1 MDDWVK
7 IHVRSVNVCAVL
19 CSPWHAFSSL
29 SVLIVAG
36 FVVLWTLI
44 LTLIVF
50 FGWDW
55 GLRYHG
61 WARPER
67 CRESN
72 GDAVHVL
79 LTSSFSD
86 LESLG
91 LFFVVLWTLNLPL
104 DPDGSLGLRPM
115 YRILWMAQ
123 IGECGRSS
131 VDAVSCLPW
140 DPFSSSS
147 VCGAVCL
154 LVVWTL
160 SLIV

>member
-1 MDDWVK
+1 MDDRVK
-7 IHVRSVNVCAVL
+7 KRVRSVNVCAVL

-44 LTLIVF
+44 LILIVF
-50 FGWDW
+50 FGWAW
-55 GLRYHG
+55 GLRYRG
-61 WARPER
+61 WPRPER
-67 CRESN
+67 CGESN

-79 LTSSFSD
+79 LTSPFSD

-91 LFFVVLWTLNLPL
+91 LFSVVLWTLNLPL

-115 YRILWMAQ
+115 YQILGVAQ
-123 IGECGRSS
+123 TGKCGRSR
-131 VDAVSCLPW
+131 VGAVSCLLW